1 MTQKNPK
8 TESVDHRGDVPL
20 WNKLSYPVRGRIRT
34 TIFYLLLIV
43 SLAVLV
49 FPLFW
54 MFSTS
59 FRPPSEMFTR
69 PMSYLPST
77 ISLTH
82 FESILFNS
90 NFLLYYQNSLIVAA
104 GVVILT
110 TVTATLGGY
119 GLTRLEIPYKKTFA
133 RSVLFGYMFPSILLA
148 IPMFIYWR
156 QLGMINSYIGL
167 ILAET
172 ALSLPFSLWLMWKFF
187 QTVPLSLEE
196 SAQMA
201 GASRFRAFYEIALP
215 MAKPG
220 MIAVAVF
227 SYAGSWNAYTLPRV
241 LMPDAEKWPLTVG
254 VYSFVQQFD
263 TNWGEV
269 MAASALILIPSFIFV
284 FFLQKYLLR
293 GFRAGGIQ

>member
-1 MTQKNPK
+1 MTQKNPE
-8 TESVDHRGDVPL
+8 TESVSHRGDVPL
-20 WNKLSYPVRGRIRT
+20 WNKLSYPVRERIRT
-34 TIFYLLLIV
+34 SLFYFILIF
-43 SLAVLV
+43 SLAILV

-59 FRPPSEMFTR
+59 FRPPTEMFTR

-90 NFLLYYQNSLIVAA
+90 NFILYYQNSLIVAA

-119 GLTRLEIPYKKTFA
+119 GLTRLEIPYKRTFA

-156 QLGMINSYIGL
+156 QLGLINSYIGL